1 VETESVIHATVA
13 AGRREAVRHE
23 EPAATI
29 SYIHPAPHRT
39 AAHMSLFTGTTGYYR
54 QFRPGIPED
63 VVAVID
69 QATPVVRVVRWVD
82 RRPALFA

>member
-1 VETESVIHATVA
+1 
-13 AGRREAVRHE
+13 
-23 EPAATI
+23 
-29 SYIHPAPHRT
+29 
-39 AAHMSLFTGTTGYYR
+39 MSLFTGTTGYYR